1 MKLNYKIATHD
12 DLLAV
17 SKFSGLSVGS
27 YKESYFS
34 ELMKGSLLAIAKT
47 GTEVVGVEGYVKY
60 DLIINNQL
68 CTSHRSENTLIS
80 PSLRGKGA
88 FKLLVDIC
96 SENAKLIN
104 SQFCWGTTPL
114 AKAFKGAKFE
124 FYKGYRSYVM
134 IPINPLKIFSPRFYL
149 KGLLDGGVI
158 KSLSLLRIKEINKS
172 KELMAV
178 LACILSPLC
187 KKITEKNKKLLL
199 NYSNKIINKNDIDD
213 LHLRIENA
221 KNMIF
226 ISHNESLFKWVKNR
240 LDGDCFMVNCYSDG
254 RLVSYAFV
262 KVNKGSGVAEIIDFC
277 YENFD
282 FFESTLLEIKRQLKS
297 TNVSAIFIALNTEN
311 DFHKK
316 MLINLKRYTKTI
328 FAGLGSWVVRPG
340 SCEDDSVY
348 RNLRKW
354 YLTDLWCVW

>member
-1 MKLNYKIATHD
+1 MKLNYEIATLD

-17 SKFSGLSVGS
+17 SNFSGLPVSG

-34 ELMKGSLLAIAKT
+34 ELMQGSLLSIAKT
-47 GTEVVGVEGYVKY
+47 GAEVVGVEGYVKY
-60 DLIINNQL
+60 DLIINGQL

-134 IPINPLKIFSPRFYL
+134 LPIYPLKIFNPKFYL
-149 KGLLDGGVI
+149 MGLLNGGVI
-158 KSLSLLRIKEINKS
+158 KSLSLLKIKEINKS
-172 KELMAV
+172 KELMAI
-178 LACILSPLC
+178 LACILAPLC
-187 KKITEKNKKLLL
+187 KKITNKNKKIFL
-199 NYSNKIINKNDIDD
+199 NYSDKMINQNDIDD
-213 LHLRIENA
+213 LHLRVVDS

-226 ISHNESLFKWVKNR
+226 ISHNESLFKWIKNR
-240 LDGDCFMVNCYSDG
+240 LHGDCFIVNGYSDG

-297 TNVSAIFIALNTEN
+297 TNVSAIFIALNIEN
-311 DFHKK
+311 DFQKN

-328 FAGLGSWVVRPG
+328 FGGLGSWVVRPG
-340 SCEDDSVY
+340 NCEDESVY
-348 RNLRKW
+348 RNLSKW